1 MPGKRFGGTKG
12 MISELQ
18 KRTAQA
24 VVNIFESG
32 RPLGDYGCVTVLAGD
47 TGHLTY
53 GRSQTTLGSGNL
65 ALLLH
70 AYCEAEGLF
79 SEALR
84 PFLPA
89 IDDRDLR
96 LDNNENV
103 KSLLRQAGND
113 PVMRSVQDQFFD
125 RVYWVPALNSANYL
139 GAAKPL
145 SIAVIYD
152 GRVHGS
158 YHLIRDLTSQQ
169 HGETRIIGEEKWIA
183 AYVDVRRTWLAT
195 NRNSI
200 LRKTVYRMDAFKAL
214 IDAKKW
220 ELPLPL
226 TVKNVVIN
234 EELFGADYVDPT
246 VISATDGKE
255 RVLSLTTPM
264 MRGEDVQRLQRAL
277 GFTEDRIDGV
287 FGADTDRSVRQF
299 QTSRGLRVDGKVG
312 PATWS
317 ELGY

>member
-1 MPGKRFGGTKG
+1 
-12 MISELQ
+12 MISELE

-24 VVNIFESG
+24 IVNIFESG

-70 AYCEAEGLF
+70 TYCETGGSF

-89 IDDRDLR
+89 FDRRDLR
-96 LDNNENV
+96 LDNDEKV

-125 RVYWVPALNSANYL
+125 RVYWVPALNSADYL

-152 GRVHGS
+152 GRIHGS
-158 YHLIRDLTSQQ
+158 YHFIRDLTNQQ
-169 HGETRIIGEEKWIA
+169 QGEARVIGEERWIA
-183 AYVDVRRTWLAT
+183 AYVAVRRTWLAT
-195 NRNSI
+195 NQNSV
-200 LRKTVYRMDAFKAL
+200 LRKTVYRMDAFQTL
-214 IDAKKW
+214 IDGGKW

-226 TVKNVVIN
+226 TVRNVVVD
-234 EELFGADYVDPT
+234 EELFRADYVEPT
-246 VISATDGKE
+246 VVSASGEKE
-255 RVLSLTTPM
+255 RVLFLTRPM
-264 MRGEDVQRLQRAL
+264 MRGDDVKRLQRAL
-277 GFTEDRIDGV
+277 GFSEDRVDGV
-287 FGADTDRSVRQF
+287 FGTDTDRSVRQY